1 MWRER
6 HEEDQSVTLARPKE
20 PEDSG
25 SLRDF
30 FGGNDVKAET
40 PVVWPPHVKS

>member
-6 HEEDQSVTLARPKE
+6 HEEDQSMTLASPRE

-25 SLRDF
+25 SLRIPQ
-30 FGGNDVKAET
+30 GKGLET
-40 PVVWPPHVKS
+40 GIL